1 MMSPL
6 RAPWR
11 RRVVITMTLACSVAT
26 PAITRPVLFGA
37 VVLRVAGRSNATPTI
52 ATLDRFVAVTWGAT
66 PAGGAADVFAAVS
79 RDGGRT
85 FAAPVRVNDVPGE
98 TALGGEQP
106 PHVALVPHPHHDP
119 DLVIIWTA
127 KSTDGTHLLTAQS
140 TNGGVSFG
148 RATPVSATVAGGSR
162 GW

>member
-1 MMSPL
+1 MSPL

-66 PAGGAADVFAAVS
+66 PAGSFFEIMYPPKSDNSLGLSTS
-79 RDGGRT
+79 RYG
-85 FAAPVRVNDVPGE
+85 
-98 TALGGEQP
+98 
-106 PHVALVPHPHHDP
+106 LVC
-119 DLVIIWTA
+119 
-127 KSTDGTHLLTAQS
+127 
-140 TNGGVSFG
+140 GV
-148 RATPVSATVAGGSR
+148 
-162 GW
+162 